1 MLARDLNQCCK
12 KSIPCDP
19 HPIVK
24 EYYCNPNEKDCILS
38 ICGECKSHGLEQNNF
53 NKRNDET
60 NQNNGDISSSSD
72 GNEDD
77 DAVCRYYRGK
87 RGHMDI

>member
-1 MLARDLNQCCK
+1 MLAQDLNQACK

-19 HPIVK
+19 HAIVK
-24 EYYCNPNEKDCILS
+24 EYYWNPNEKDCMLS
-38 ICGECKSHGLEQNNF
+38 ICEECKSLGLEQNNF

-60 NQNNGDISSSSD
+60 DENDGDISSSSD